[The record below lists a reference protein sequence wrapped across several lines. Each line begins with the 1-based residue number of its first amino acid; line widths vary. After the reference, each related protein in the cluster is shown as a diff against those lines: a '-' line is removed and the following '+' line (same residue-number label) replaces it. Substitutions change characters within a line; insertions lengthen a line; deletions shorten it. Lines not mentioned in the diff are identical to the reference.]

1 MLIRFTIFCFSVGLE
16 TNGEYFSPYRDKYVV
31 EFLIILL
38 MLPGIIS
45 IYAWSLEG
53 FGTFSLMDFIVEVV
67 AD

>member
-1 MLIRFTIFCFSVGLE
+1 MGLE
-16 TNGEYFSPYRDKYVV
+16 TNGEYFSPYRDMCVI

-53 FGTFSLMDFIVEVV
+53 FVTLSLMDFIVEVV